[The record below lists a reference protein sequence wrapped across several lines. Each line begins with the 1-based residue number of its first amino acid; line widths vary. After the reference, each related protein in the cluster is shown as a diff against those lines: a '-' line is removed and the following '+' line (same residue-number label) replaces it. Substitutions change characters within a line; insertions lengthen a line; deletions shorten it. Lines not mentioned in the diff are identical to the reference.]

1 MTQSPQLLLSG
12 FSDEAADLKLIDQQ
26 FSVMAALGLKYF
38 SLRFVDLGQ
47 GVVNVLGLSDP
58 QIAQI
63 TRRMED
69 YGLQVSSVGSPI
81 GKVKLRDIEDGTS
94 TPYRPFREYLEN
106 EVPRICQI
114 AQALGT
120 RLIRGFSFYHP
131 RHQPWEDYLSQATDQ
146 VGQIAEVCQKN
157 GLVLGLEVEA
167 NLVGHSGW
175 ILAEMHRSIGNA
187 SLVLIFDGGNLVMQG
202 YSTDQIF
209 QQYTAMKPGMGWLH
223 IKDFCLPANTASN
236 RHQQSDQQKMR
247 HVDEDSVRN
256 FVTADQG
263 ESGHRKI
270 LEDLAIFL
278 PELHQR
284 MAAKGVPGV
293 FADLEPH
300 LKGGGQFGGYSG
312 PDGFGVALR
321 AFCRLCQ
328 QSGVPFHLTD
338 FQDVRRQRGF

>member
-47 GVVNVLGLSDP
+47 GVVNVLGLSDG
-58 QIAQI
+58 QIALIAQ
-63 TRRMED
+63 RMGD

-81 GKVKLRDIEDGTS
+81 GKVKLKDVADGTG
-94 TPYRPFREYLEN
+94 TPFRPFDDYLEK

-120 RLIRGFSFYHP
+120 KLIRGFSFYHP
-131 RHQPWEDYLSQATDQ
+131 QHQPWEDYLGQATDQ

-157 GLVLGLEVEA
+157 DLVFGLEVEA
-167 NLVGHSGW
+167 NLVGHNGW
-175 ILAEMHRSIGNA
+175 ILAEMVRSIANS

-202 YSTDQIF
+202 FSADQIF
-209 QQYTAMKPGMGWLH
+209 QQYTVMKPGLGWLH
-223 IKDFCLPANTASN
+223 IKDFCWPGKISPNIDGQA
-236 RHQQSDQQKMR
+236 MR
-247 HVDEDSVRN
+247 HVDEENVRN

-263 ESGHRKI
+263 ESGHLRI
-270 LEDLAIFL
+270 LQDLADFL

-284 MAAKGVPGV
+284 MRAKGVPGV

-321 AFCRLCQ
+321 AFCGLCQ
-328 QSGVPFHLTD
+328 QAGIPFHLTD
-338 FQDVRRQRGF
+338 FEDIRQLRGF